1 MSNRDKAMT
10 LLDNIKQLR
19 ELTYR
24 LINRTDLL
32 PINPYATTAEVIL
45 DVLDSIIAEEEHKN
59 DAAR

>member
-1 MSNRDKAMT
+1 MT
-10 LLDNIKQLR
+10 LLDDIKQLR

-24 LINRTDLL
+24 LINRADLL
-32 PINPYATTAEVIL
+32 PINAYATTIEVIL